1 MNFKEMREHELKLLK
16 LNVKCNCGHIVNF
29 NSNKNKIICSWCGN
43 YVYKN
48 KKVEFIEKLKK
59 EMRKI
64 NVFGN

>member
-16 LNVKCNCGHIVNF
+16 LNVKCKCGHTVNF
-29 NSNKNKIICSWCGN
+29 TSNKNKIICSWCGN

-64 NVFGN
+64 NEVLN